1 MPEPSHPRLVV
12 RVSAD
17 ALELAQLE
25 LWELGATGIE
35 QLDESTFDK
44 PSQGSL
50 IELLASFADERDA
63 ALALEALRSRYD
75 VELTH
80 VPHEN
85 WAIEWRRGFEPQ
97 RIGKRLLLQP
107 SWKPGERLPGDVVLT
122 IDPENAFGSGDH
134 ETTRLVL
141 GVLERSIRGGESV
154 LDVGCGTGVLSIA
167 ALCLGAS
174 SAVAVDIEE
183 DAVTVANRNA
193 SVNGVAD
200 RLHASTQSLSELE
213 QTFDVVLANIQTCV
227 LVPMEQELRRHVAP
241 GGYAVLSG
249 ILRQEEDELLAAF
262 DTWKRLESLYEND
275 WVAYVLE
282 PEEP

>member
-183 DAVTVANRNA
+183 DAVTVAHRNA

-200 RLHASTQSLSELE
+200 RLRASTQSLSELE
-213 QTFDVVLANIQTCV
+213 QTFDVVLANIQTSV

-282 PEEP
+282 PEQP

>member
-1 MPEPSHPRLVV
+1 MPEPSHPRLVL
-12 RVSAD
+12 RVSSD
-17 ALELAQLE
+17 ALELAELQ

-35 QLDESTFDK
+35 QRDESTFDK
-44 PSQGSL
+44 PSQGDL
-50 IELLASFADERDA
+50 VELLASFADEWKA
-63 ALALEALRSRYD
+63 TSALDVLRSRYD

-80 VPHEN
+80 VPHQN

-141 GVLERSIRGGESV
+141 GVLERAIRGGERI

-193 SVNGVAD
+193 SINGVAD
-200 RLHASTQSLSELE
+200 RLHASTRPLSELD
-213 QTFDVVLANIQTCV
+213 QTFDVVLANIQTRV
-227 LVPMEQELRRHVAP
+227 LVPMAEELRRRVAP
-241 GGYAVLSG
+241 GGFAVLSG

-262 DTWKRLESLYEND
+262 ETWKRVDCLYEND

-282 PEEP
+282 PEER

>member
-12 RVSAD
+12 CVSAD

-75 VELTH
+75 VELTD

-183 DAVTVANRNA
+183 DAVTVAHRNA

-200 RLHASTQSLSELE
+200 RLHASSQSLSELE